1 MKIPLIPQDKA
12 NHFMYGF
19 FIYVFAALLISNSL
33 AFGVVCLFAI
43 GKEVRD
49 QIVYKG
55 FDIFDAIFTI
65 LPAIVMI
72 SRDNYKL
79 VYP

>member
-1 MKIPLIPQDKA
+1 MKLPLLPQDKA
-12 NHFMYGF
+12 NHFIYGF
-19 FIYVFAALLISNSL
+19 FIYVFAAFVISNSL

-55 FDIFDAIFTI
+55 FDIFDIFFTI
-65 LPAIVMI
+65 LPTIIMV
-72 SRDNYKL
+72 SRDNFNL
-79 VYP
+79 V

>member
-1 MKIPLIPQDKA
+1 MKLPLVPIDKA

-33 AFGVVCLFAI
+33 AFGVVCLFAV

-55 FDIFDAIFTI
+55 FDLFDIFFTI
-65 LPAIVMI
+65 LPAIIMI
-72 SRDNYKL
+72 SRDNFNL
-79 VYP
+79 V

>member
-1 MKIPLIPQDKA
+1 MELPLVPIDKA

-19 FIYVFAALLISNSL
+19 FIYVFAAFVVSNSL
-33 AFGVVCLFAI
+33 AFGIVCLFAV

-55 FDIFDAIFTI
+55 FDLFDIFFTI
-65 LPAIVMI
+65 LPAIIMI
-72 SRDNYKL
+72 SRDNFNL
-79 VYP
+79 V